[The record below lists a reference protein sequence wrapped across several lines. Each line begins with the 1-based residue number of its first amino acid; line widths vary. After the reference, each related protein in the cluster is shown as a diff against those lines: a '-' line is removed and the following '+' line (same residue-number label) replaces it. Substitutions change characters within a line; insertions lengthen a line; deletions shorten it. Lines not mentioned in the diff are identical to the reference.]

1 MAGLAETWRK
11 MFWEEGC
18 RYDTNTFLSSLR
30 YWLFSPLQLPPL
42 PACQWPKSGHLGWM
56 APVYSTPVIILGITG
71 WLAVKFGGPMLKNR
85 AASIANEISE
95 LEQAKRGAEE
105 QMREFEA
112 RLRQIEREAEAITAE
127 AKAEGELIKGKI
139 IAQAE
144 ESAKRIVDKA
154 AGQIALETEGAKRK
168 LHEETMKA
176 AVAMAEEV
184 IRKNI
189 NNDDQKRLFKSY
201 VENMGKM
208 N

>member
-1 MAGLAETWRK
+1 MRRTLFLLPLSLALVSVTVASASGLPMA
-11 MFWEEGC
+11 EEW
-18 RYDTNTFLSSLR
+18 TFRLDGAR
-30 YWLFSPLQLPPL
+30 IFN
-42 PACQWPKSGHLGWM
+42 A
-56 APVYSTPVIILGITG
+56 VIILGIAG

-95 LEQAKRGAEE
+95 LEQAKKQAEE

-144 ESAKRIVDKA
+144 ESAKRIVEKA
-154 AGQIALETEGAKRK
+154 AGQIALETEGAKRR